1 VAGNASQGCFC
12 QIQTTLHF
20 ATMAYY
26 EVVFESESQK
36 ERMET
41 TMTIKLDI
49 PEDRLG
55 MFQRMKR
62 QLPLEIRENPE
73 VLQKLLIYL
82 KLGGDRLVRQVVATL
97 KVEFPEDT
105 QIFKHRLVEEN
116 LETGDEDGDGDS
128 SSSKDDAVDENDDED
143 L

>member
-1 VAGNASQGCFC
+1 
-12 QIQTTLHF
+12 
-20 ATMAYY
+20 MAYY

>member
-1 VAGNASQGCFC
+1 
-12 QIQTTLHF
+12 
-20 ATMAYY
+20 
-26 EVVFESESQK
+26 
-36 ERMET
+36 
-41 TMTIKLDI
+41 MTIKLDI